1 MVMRTSPCLLLS
13 VCQPPDWERTAGWAA
28 GPCRIRR
35 YTRPISRCPWSRR
48 NADLE
53 RPRRCCS
60 TLLISMEKSRI
71 PCGIL
76 SVFPSFS
83 NSPVDSNPRFNRTR
97 SKINFCETCCD
108 GSGSRLRAQSIV
120 MPGHYKALSD
130 FICRLVYFWQY
141 SMRRKEGG
149 ILDFEFD

>member
-1 MVMRTSPCLLLS
+1 MPVIEKKRGSGKTTQVL
-13 VCQPPDWERTAGWAA
+13 Q
-28 GPCRIRR
+28 
-35 YTRPISRCPWSRR
+35 YTL
-48 NADLE
+48 DQYG
-53 RPRRCCS
+53 
-60 TLLISMEKSRI
+60 KSRI

-76 SVFPSFS
+76 SVFPRRILPLAVSFS

-130 FICRLVYFWQY
+130 FICRLVYF
-141 SMRRKEGG
+141 
-149 ILDFEFD
+149 